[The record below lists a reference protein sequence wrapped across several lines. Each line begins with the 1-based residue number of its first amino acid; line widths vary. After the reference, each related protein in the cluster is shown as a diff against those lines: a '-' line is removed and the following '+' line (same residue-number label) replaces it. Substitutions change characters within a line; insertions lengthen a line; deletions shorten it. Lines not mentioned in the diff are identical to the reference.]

1 MKILATHYVRKPF
14 KIWRIV
20 KDHPDYIVSVDGEV
34 IKLNYKRSRKPKI
47 LTQRINADGY
57 YNVSLNGKCIG
68 THRIVAEAFLPNPHN
83 KREVDH
89 INCIRTDNA
98 VENLRWVTHKENC
111 NNPLTR
117 KTQSERLTRHNPFK
131 GKKHPQWL
139 VDKQRKYQIDKN
151 LMGKK
156 VYQYTM
162 NGELIGEYKSARE
175 AQRQTGV
182 DCSSISHCCRGEQ
195 KSSHSFVWSYTPIN
209 FTGVE
214 NKNMKKVCQ
223 MSLDGKL
230 IKIWESAAEVER
242 CIKLKHTNIAACC
255 KGKHKTCGGFKWCYL
270 STFNQ

>member
-20 KDHPDYIVSVDGEV
+20 KDNPDYIVSVDGEV
-34 IKLNYKRSRKPKI
+34 VKFNYKRSGKPQKI
-47 LTQRINADGY
+47 KLSINSDGY
-57 YNVSLNGKCIG
+57 LHTCHKSV
-68 THRIVAEAFLPNPHN
+68 HRMVAEAFIENPHH
-83 KREVDH
+83 KTEVDH
-89 INCIRTDNA
+89 INGIRTDNR
-98 VENLRWVTHKENC
+98 VENLRWTTHKENC
-111 NNPLTR
+111 NNPITR
-117 KTQSERLTRHNPFK
+117 KRQSKRMTENNPFR
-131 GKKHPQWL
+131 GKTHSQW
-139 VDKQRKYQIDKN
+139 VIDKQREYQIELN

-242 CIKLKHTNIAACC
+242 CIKLNHTNIAACC
-255 KGKHKTCGGFKWCYL
+255 KGKHKTCGGFRWCYL